1 MVDGEILTALIV
13 IGFGVWIEKHYV
25 SYPTVVANVLGLVI
39 TLVTIDLKL
48 YMWAFLVLYVVLG
61 IVSIAKKMK
70 GLYVLLGSK
79 TCGSLMLVMGAFSIE
94 GTYTWL
100 NQILMGFQIPSLP
113 EAILFLISFVVV
125 VLIVYLI
132 GWIYAKVS

>member
-1 MVDGEILTALIV
+1 LVDGEILTALIV